1 VLVLASFSLL
11 RITITITCRHVALQR
26 THDVSLTRPRCG
38 CDDGKKE
45 RKKERNRFHGRSC
58 AHSSSQMWRRHSGT
72 AHKTHRQ
79 KKESDRP
86 TDKSRAREGSP
97 KTTVEESKTPGCQ
110 VLCLS
115 IPFIPWGLR
124 TSVSQGLAIHLCDSS
139 IPSAFRRRLRRYV
152 MVAYCSAAY
161 GNGRRLP
168 VSHRG
173 AAQLR
178 AACETG
184 GRAIPAATY
193 SCARIMEGP
202 KRLPES
208 HN

>member
-1 VLVLASFSLL
+1 VLASSSLL

-38 CDDGKKE
+38 CDDAKKE
-45 RKKERNRFHGRSC
+45 RKKQISRPELCSFIIADVASPQW
-58 AHSSSQMWRRHSGT
+58 HSPQSTQP
-72 AHKTHRQ
+72 K
-79 KKESDRP
+79 KKESDRL
-86 TDKSRAREGSP
+86 TDKSRREKAPP

-152 MVAYCSAAY
+152 MAAYCSAAY
-161 GNGRRLP
+161 GD
-168 VSHRG
+168 
-173 AAQLR
+173 A
-178 AACETG
+178 
-184 GRAIPAATY
+184 
-193 SCARIMEGP
+193 
-202 KRLPES
+202 
-208 HN
+208 